1 MNLFLSLFLVAGLF
15 TTPDGEHKA
24 RQGVFALTNAR
35 IETVTNGTIEQGT
48 LVIRN
53 DKIEALGANVTIPA
67 DAEVIDCTGLTIYPG
82 LIDSGTR
89 LGTVEIS
96 TNPRTVDSSE
106 QGALTPHVKALTAV
120 NPNSVL
126 IPVTRVSGVTTAL
139 TEPGGGLFSGVA
151 ALINLHGY
159 TPSQMFLGMEG
170 MVMQFPRTGRLG
182 WWDSR
187 PEEEIKKAADEAK
200 QALADVW
207 ERAQFYAKVDSAT
220 TADGTSSAPEYVPEM
235 EALLPVVRGEMPL
248 ILSVNTAPDIL
259 KAIDW
264 VQERNI
270 ENVIFSGVAEGW
282 RVADK
287 IAEAGIPCLVG
298 PVLSVPTRQ
307 SDRYD
312 KAYANAGLLAK
323 AGVQIAIRT
332 GEAENVRNLPFNAG
346 FAAAYGLGREEAL
359 RAVTINPAEIFGVSD
374 RIGSLEVGKH
384 ANLFVADGDPFETK
398 TSIAHVFIDG
408 YMIPMTNRHVRLY
421 EEFLERDPGLQKHS
435 GN

>member
-1 MNLFLSLFLVAGLF
+1 MNILFSLLLIAGLF
-15 TTPDGEHKA
+15 TTPDGEPKA

-53 DKIEALGANVTIPA
+53 DEIIAVGTNVTIPS
-67 DAEVIDCTGLTIYPG
+67 DAEVIDCSGLTIYPG

-96 TNPRTVDSSE
+96 TNPRTNDANE
-106 QGALTPHVKALTAV
+106 LGGLTPHVKALTAV

-126 IPVTRVSGVTTAL
+126 IPVTRVSGVTTVL
-139 TEPGGGLFSGVA
+139 THPGGGLFSGVA

-159 TPSQMFLGMEG
+159 TPEQMHLDMQG
-170 MVMQFPRTGRLG
+170 MVMQFPVTGRRA
-182 WWDSR
+182 WWDTRS
-187 PEEEIKKAADEAK
+187 PEDIKKAADEAMK
-200 QALADVW
+200 TLKDTWDRAL
-207 ERAQFYAKVDSAT
+207 FYARVDSTMKANGDDST
-220 TADGTSSAPEYVPEM
+220 PEYVPEM
-235 EALLPVVRGEMPL
+235 EALMPVVRGEMPL
-248 ILSVNTAPDIL
+248 IVNVNAAKDIVA
-259 KAIDW
+259 AIEW
-264 VQERNI
+264 VQERNLD
-270 ENVIFSGVAEGW
+270 NVIFQGVSEGW

-323 AGVQIAIRT
+323 AGVKIAIRT

-359 RAVTINPAEIFGVSD
+359 RAVTIAPAEIFGVSD
-374 RIGSLEVGKH
+374 KIGSLETGKK
-384 ANLFVADGDPFETK
+384 ANLFVANGDPFETK
-398 TSIAHVFIDG
+398 TSIEHVFIDG

-421 EEFLERDPGLQKHS
+421 EEFLERDPGVEKHT
-435 GN
+435 GQ